1 MPKRIEEALKKQ
13 GVGRLNNGMFFDD
26 HHLTH
31 GPCADDL
38 VRQALRIVRHSDI
51 CSTQLQDE
59 AAWNNLVHS
68 RLLDLFIHDMHDGPG
83 QDILDYM
90 PCNTTNMNISYHR
103 FDVPASRVDYVVRLP
118 AQPERNTQDDEPIDL
133 LDSNR
138 MPILNW
144 TANQLVPIAFSIETK
159 RYGGDVLKG
168 EQQLGIWNAAQW
180 EYLISKA
187 GVDAANKLDFI
198 PGLVVHGE
206 TWSLVITTRQHSK
219 TTLFP
224 GIPFGHTQSPIGV
237 FQVIAGL
244 RRLRRWVLDVMWPW
258 YKQYLPGLQLPGSIK
273 QQKNIIMAGGSQ
285 TVQSE
290 EQQGAGELT
299 RMAT

>member
-1 MPKRIEEALKKQ
+1 
-13 GVGRLNNGMFFDD
+13 
-26 HHLTH
+26 
-31 GPCADDL
+31 
-38 VRQALRIVRHSDI
+38 
-51 CSTQLQDE
+51 
-59 AAWNNLVHS
+59 
-68 RLLDLFIHDMHDGPG
+68 
-83 QDILDYM
+83 
-90 PCNTTNMNISYHR
+90 MNISYHR

-219 TTLFP
+219 TVSN
-224 GIPFGHTQSPIGV
+224 IFGPDQCNVLTFAS
-237 FQVIAGL
+237 
-244 RRLRRWVLDVMWPW
+244 RLSS
-258 YKQYLPGLQLPGSIK
+258 PGSHLAILSHPSVYSK
-273 QQKNIIMAGGSQ
+273 SSLA
-285 TVQSE
+285 
-290 EQQGAGELT
+290 
-299 RMAT
+299 